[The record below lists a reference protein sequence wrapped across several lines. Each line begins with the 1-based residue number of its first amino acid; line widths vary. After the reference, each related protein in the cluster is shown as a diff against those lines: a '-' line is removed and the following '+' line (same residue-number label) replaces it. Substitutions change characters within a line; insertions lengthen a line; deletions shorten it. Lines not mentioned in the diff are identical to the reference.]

1 MARFL
6 VDVRLHQGWS
16 STRTVRARSADAAYE
31 RVCRDLAEAHVDTT
45 RAGQVTVVRMRRGR
59 HGVQVFAGPRG
70 RFDGGPDTD
79 GLAGVREPRRPQP
92 GPPSLTMQ
100 LELPGGP

>member
-45 RAGQVTVVRMRRGR
+45 RAGQVTVVRM
-59 HGVQVFAGPRG
+59 
-70 RFDGGPDTD
+70 
-79 GLAGVREPRRPQP
+79 
-92 GPPSLTMQ
+92 
-100 LELPGGP
+100 